1 MPTVDFTGAQIEAI
15 KGQLDTDKPSLKVR
29 DARLQALEVHQGDPP
44 WTGDGGPGALDFL
57 SQYRGSPGFV
67 ENPAVARS
75 DVPCLCYEIQKRGGG
90 EGELC
95 FKHGVVG
102 ALDPEQIG
110 AFCEVKTTREPTPEQ
125 RLRLEA
131 FQDSAETCK
140 VEVAEVPE
148 GEKIEPFL
156 GCMSRELTKRN
167 RTLSGGALLEPDSSP
182 MPEVASEAVGGG
194 AGQGGPPPP
203 LTDDL
208 PAISDAEGWQRRSA
222 EINAQVAAQ
231 AMPSPPDGQEER
243 RRWTRRGAASIP
255 PDSMMPDVV
264 SSQLPIETDEERT
277 ERENAQI
284 REYAPLPGDTPLG
297 DVGGGDPPHQFGDP
311 EDLAVYASGIM
322 PPAGYPVRSA
332 YVPLGGWPPG
342 LSPDERRAQ
351 AADAIGNGDTD

>member
-15 KGQLDTDKPSLKVR
+15 KGQLDTEAKTLKVR

-75 DVPCLCYEIQKRGGG
+75 DVPCLCYEIQRRGGDT
-90 EGELC
+90 GELC

-110 AFCEVKTTREPTPEQ
+110 TFCEVKDKRQPTPEQ
-125 RLRLEA
+125 QLRLEA
-131 FQDSAETCK
+131 FQESAETCK

-167 RTLSGGALLEPDSSP
+167 RTLSGGALLEPASTP
-182 MPEVASEAVGGG
+182 VPEVASEAVGGG
-194 AGQGGPPPP
+194 SDQGDPPPP
-203 LTDDL
+203 LTDEL
-208 PAISDAEGWQRRSA
+208 PALSDAEGWQRRSA

-231 AMPSPPDGQEER
+231 SMPSEGREER
-243 RRWTRRGAASIP
+243 RRWTRRNAGSASIP
-255 PDSMMPDVV
+255 PDSIVPDTFV
-264 SSQLPIETDEERT
+264 SQLPDPNHREERLT
-277 ERENAQI
+277 QMLRDN
-284 REYAPLPGDTPLG
+284 APLPDDTPL
-297 DVGGGDPPHQFGDP
+297 
-311 EDLAVYASGIM
+311 EDTDDL
-322 PPAGYPVRSA
+322 
-332 YVPLGGWPPG
+332 
-342 LSPDERRAQ
+342 
-351 AADAIGNGDTD
+351 GNGDTD